1 MVYTEL
7 KRLKNCF
14 IVTILPRTTI
24 RSSVLL
30 FALSLATLLSGCSTP
45 VTYYRDDA
53 AARKPAVLHAKVVR
67 VARAM
72 LGVPYH
78 YGGDTPRQGFDC
90 SGLVYY
96 AHLRAGVR
104 LPRTSYGQ
112 YRVSE
117 PIAMRNLRPGDLVFF
132 SLRRHRISHVGIYIG
147 RHEFI
152 HAPARG
158 QDVTISHLNAPYW
171 RHHFIRGGR
180 IL

>member
-1 MVYTEL
+1 MTSL
-7 KRLKNCF
+7 PHTAFRFRILF
-14 IVTILPRTTI
+14 IAL
-24 RSSVLL
+24 VLS
-30 FALSLATLLSGCSTP
+30 ALLGGCSTP
-45 VTYYRDDA
+45 VTYYQDNA
-53 AARKPAVLHAKVVR
+53 AAHHPGALHAKVVK
-67 VARAM
+67 VAEAM

-112 YRVSE
+112 FRVSE
-117 PIAMRNLRPGDLVFF
+117 PISMHNLHPGDLVFF
-132 SLRRHRISHVGIYIG
+132 STRRHRISHVGIYIG

-152 HAPARG
+152 HAPSRG
-158 QDVTISHLNAPYW
+158 QDVTIDHLNSPYW
-171 RHHFIRGGR
+171 RRHFVRGGR